1 MPGVKKGGD
10 QREEVTTPSGRPVSL
25 QVIGWSLRDWWD
37 DWVNMVVVNLL
48 WWLGWL
54 TLVLGPPA
62 TFGLY
67 YVTNHL
73 ARGQSLGPRGL
84 FEGGRRY
91 FLQSWVWLLLNL
103 AVATV
108 IGVNYFF
115 YASLTPAWADF
126 LQATFVLLGLAWL
139 VVQFYA
145 LPYFMEQKEKRVGL
159 ALRNGLFTAL
169 AAPGYSLVVAGA
181 AALVAGLSAG
191 TVALL
196 FLGGPCLVA
205 ALGSR
210 AVMERLESYR
220 VREREAITKEQSNG

>member
-1 MPGVKKGGD
+1 MSLVQKMREK
-10 QREEVTTPSGRPVSL
+10 REERITPSEWPVPL
-25 QVIGWSLRDWWD
+25 QVVGWSLRDWWD

-48 WWLGWL
+48 LSLAWL
-54 TLVLGPPA
+54 TIVLGPPA

-67 YVTNHL
+67 YITNHL

-91 FLQSWVWLLLNL
+91 FLQSWLWFLLNL
-103 AVATV
+103 VVATV
-108 IGVNYFF
+108 LGVNYFF
-115 YASLTPAWADF
+115 YASLAPAWADY
-126 LQATFVLLGLAWL
+126 LKAAFVLLGLAWL

-145 LPYFMEQKEKRVGL
+145 LPFFIAQHEKRVGL

-169 AAPGYSLVVAGA
+169 AAPGYSLVVVGA
-181 AALVAGLSAG
+181 AGLVTGLSIG

-205 ALGSR
+205 ALGGR
-210 AVMERLESYR
+210 AVLERLETYR
-220 VREREAITKEQSNG
+220 IQEREEVQNMG

>member
-1 MPGVKKGGD
+1 
-10 QREEVTTPSGRPVSL
+10 
-25 QVIGWSLRDWWD
+25 
-37 DWVNMVVVNLL
+37 MVVLNLL
-48 WWLGWL
+48 LALAWL
-54 TLVLGPPA
+54 TIVLGPPA

-91 FLQSWVWLLLNL
+91 FLQSWLWFLMNL
-103 AVATV
+103 AVALI

-115 YASLTPAWADF
+115 YASLTPAWADYLKAAF
-126 LQATFVLLGLAWL
+126 LLLGLAWL

-145 LPYFMEQKEKRVGL
+145 LPYFMAQQEKRVGL

-181 AALVAGLSAG
+181 AGLVSGLSIT

-205 ALGSR
+205 TLGSH
-210 AVMERLESYR
+210 VVLERMKTYR
-220 VREREAITKEQSNG
+220 IQEQEELQIR

>member
-1 MPGVKKGGD
+1 MPGVKKKGE
-10 QREEVTTPSGRPVSL
+10 QRDEVTTTSDRPVSL

-48 WWLGWL
+48 WWLAWL
-54 TLVLGPPA
+54 TIVLGPAA

-91 FLQSWVWLLLNL
+91 FWQSWAWTLLNL
-103 AVATV
+103 MVALV
-108 IGVNYFF
+108 IGANYFF
-115 YASLTPAWADF
+115 YASIATAWANF
-126 LQATFVLLGLAWL
+126 MQAAFVLLGLGWL

-145 LPYFMEQKEKRVGL
+145 LPYFMEQQEKRIGL

-169 AAPGYSLVVAGA
+169 AAPGYTAVVASA
-181 AALVAGLSAG
+181 AALVAGLSVG

-205 ALGSR
+205 SLGSR
-210 AVMERLESYR
+210 AVMERLQSYG
-220 VREREAITKEQSNG
+220 VREREAMKE

>member
-1 MPGVKKGGD
+1 MSLVQKMREK
-10 QREEVTTPSGRPVSL
+10 REESITPSEWPVPL
-25 QVIGWSLRDWWD
+25 QVVGRSLRDWWD

-48 WWLGWL
+48 VALAWL
-54 TLVLGPPA
+54 TIVLGPPA

-91 FLQSWVWLLLNL
+91 FLQSWLWFLLNL
-103 AVATV
+103 AVALI

-115 YASLTPAWADF
+115 YASLTPAWADY
-126 LQATFVLLGLAWL
+126 LKAAFVLLGSSWL

-145 LPYFMEQKEKRVGL
+145 LPYFMAQQDKRIGL

-181 AALVAGLSAG
+181 AGLVAGLSIG

-205 ALGSR
+205 ALGSH
-210 AVMERLESYR
+210 AVLERLDTYQ
-220 VREREAITKEQSNG
+220 VREPEKFK

>member
-1 MPGVKKGGD
+1 
-10 QREEVTTPSGRPVSL
+10 
-25 QVIGWSLRDWWD
+25 
-37 DWVNMVVVNLL
+37 MVVLNLL
-48 WWLGWL
+48 LALAWL
-54 TLVLGPPA
+54 TIVLGPPA

-84 FEGGRRY
+84 LEGGRRY
-91 FLQSWVWLLLNL
+91 FLQSWQWFLMNL
-103 AVATV
+103 AVALI

-115 YASLTPAWADF
+115 YASLTPVWADYLKAAF
-126 LQATFVLLGLAWL
+126 LLLGLAWL

-145 LPYFMEQKEKRVGL
+145 LPYFMAQQEKRVGL

-181 AALVAGLSAG
+181 AGLVSGRSIT

-205 ALGSR
+205 TLGSH
-210 AVMERLESYR
+210 VVLERMKSYR
-220 VREREAITKEQSNG
+220 IQEREELQIR